1 MRNLQLL
8 NLSSNKNNIN
18 KNVSSGVCGK
28 SRVISSLS
36 ISNLVTT
43 IMVISSFGFGRVIIL
58 IMNKFEYA
66 KSITSSLFVTPSIK
80 LKQNNTFGHLVFLS
94 KCLATTIVHTILFPL
109 I

>member
-1 MRNLQLL
+1 
-8 NLSSNKNNIN
+8 
-18 KNVSSGVCGK
+18 
-28 SRVISSLS
+28 
-36 ISNLVTT
+36 
-43 IMVISSFGFGRVIIL
+43 L